1 MMKKIFNVNLENRPA
16 LIAEIGVN
24 HEGSVEKA
32 FELISLAKEGGA
44 DAVKFQFFTPDRYVT
59 MSQHDRFEQI
69 SKFSLNKSDFL
80 SIKDYSIKESIPF
93 FATPVTEDWVEIIS
107 KNCEVVK
114 IASGDLTFRPT
125 LKRSV
130 ELAKKI
136 ILSTGASNIEE
147 IENTIKY
154 IKRKRKNI
162 SNFLFLMHCIS
173 AYPTPKKEINLN
185 SIKFLRDKF
194 KINVGYSN
202 HTKNIDVCFYSFLF
216 GSKMIEV
223 HFTDRDKNREFRD
236 HALSFTKNEL
246 KELKEKINDNLH
258 LLGNYEKKIQKS
270 EMNNIHLIRKGIVA
284 SKNLEPNSIIKRA
297 DLKFAR
303 PSSFYGSDKINYL
316 VGKKV
321 KNFIPKNF
329 LIKKKDLGN

>member
-1 MMKKIFNVNLENRPA
+1 MHKEIDQDLQIAAVMKKLDGGKAILFPSVKGSDVAVIGNLLCCRE
-16 LIAEIGVN
+16 
-24 HEGSVEKA
+24 
-32 FELISLAKEGGA
+32 
-44 DAVKFQFFTPDRYVT
+44 
-59 MSQHDRFEQI
+59 
-69 SKFSLNKSDFL
+69 
-80 SIKDYSIKESIPF
+80 
-93 FATPVTEDWVEIIS
+93 
-107 KNCEVVK
+107 NCEAAFGTNYQD
-114 IASGDLTFRPT
+114 IRRLIDRAFNNP
-125 LKRSV
+125 V
-130 ELAKKI
+130 EPELV
-136 ILSTGASNIEE
+136 SDPPVQ
-147 IENTIKY
+147 TIK
-154 IKRKRKNI
+154 
-162 SNFLFLMHCIS
+162 
-173 AYPTPKKEINLN
+173 
-185 SIKFLRDKF
+185 
-194 KINVGYSN
+194 

-236 HALSFTKNEL
+236 HAISFTKNEL

-303 PSSFYGSDKINYL
+303 PSSFYGFDKINHL